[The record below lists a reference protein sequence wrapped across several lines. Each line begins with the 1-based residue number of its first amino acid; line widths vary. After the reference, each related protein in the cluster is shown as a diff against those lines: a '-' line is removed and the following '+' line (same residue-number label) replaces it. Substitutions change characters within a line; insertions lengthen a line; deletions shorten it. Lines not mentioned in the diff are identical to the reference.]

1 MKDRSDR
8 RRAARRQTLEEH
20 GIARA
25 LVRPGREVALVD
37 VSAGGALVEST
48 HRLLPGTLIDLHLAS
63 PGRAVSIRGR
73 VLRCVVARLRP
84 AGVRYHGAI
93 KFDRDL
99 PWFPDEDAAGYSV
112 PAAETGVFPPGR
124 GDATRRAQ

>member
-1 MKDRSDR
+1 MKERSDR
-8 RRAARRQTLEEH
+8 RRTPRRLTLEEH

-37 VSAGGALVEST
+37 VSAGGALLESV
-48 HRLLPGTLIDLHLAS
+48 HRLLPGSLIDLHLAS

-84 AGVRYHGAI
+84 TGVRYHGAI

-99 PWFPDEDAAGYSV
+99 GWFEDHDTVGYSV
-112 PAAETGVFPPGR
+112 PAAETRDFPPSR
-124 GDATRRAQ
+124 GDATREAR